1 MAMCRTR
8 PATEV
13 AASSAC
19 TGLWFSENPSTGAQP
34 QDGPVFRSSTT
45 SLRGPEP
52 EERCVIRTDPT
63 LAKER
68 CCQSTSPGS
77 PRPASEKR
85 PVRRIPHKAIMAV
98 IQLNIGAPFRR
109 RDVRTD
115 DGLRQGPAGT
125 RAHPTLGSP
134 PSARLLLLA
143 RGVTLACLSA
153 SPSAYDSDGNSPRIF
168 GGGETSRLH

>member
-1 MAMCRTR
+1 MA
-8 PATEV
+8 EIDFK
-13 AASSAC
+13 SLS
-19 TGLWFSENPSTGAQP
+19 GQLWFSENRSTSTQP

-85 PVRRIPHKAIMAV
+85 PVRRIPHKQIMAV

-115 DGLRQGPAGT
+115 DG
-125 RAHPTLGSP
+125 AHPTLGSP
-134 PSARLLLLA
+134 RSARLLLLA
-143 RGVTLACLSA
+143 RGVTPACLSA
-153 SPSAYDSDGNSPRIF
+153 SPSACDSDGNSPRIF
-168 GGGETSRLH
+168 GDGETSRLH